1 MQIKGG
7 KVKKVLSEITTNKGE
22 PNSEKMNG
30 NRYQALKKWR
40 VIDLIQWTT
49 QFFEKKNIPDARL
62 NAERLLS
69 RVLGLN
75 RVQLYLQFENILTH
89 TQLDNFR
96 ESVKRRLNNEPL
108 QYILG
113 ETEFMSLPFK
123 LNSSV
128 LIPRPDTEILVEQV
142 LEDTS
147 KDMEVNVLDIGT
159 GSGNIAI
166 SLAHYLPKSRVVAV
180 DISQEALDV
189 ARENALLNQVNGRI
203 RFIREDVFDSSFAM
217 KLGDRFD
224 RIVSNPPYI
233 SETEFYTLPEEVR
246 NFEPHIALRD
256 GADGLTFHRRISQ
269 VANEMLTPGGKI
281 FLEVGQGQWKEVER
295 ILEQAGFQNVTVTKD
310 LAGIDRVLVGEKKF
324 D

>member
-1 MQIKGG
+1 
-7 KVKKVLSEITTNKGE
+7 
-22 PNSEKMNG
+22 MNG

-49 QFFEKKNIPDARL
+49 QFFEKKRIPDARL

-75 RVQLYLQFENILTH
+75 RVQLYLQFENILTQD
-89 TQLDNFR
+89 QLDSFR
-96 ESVKRRLNNEPL
+96 ESVKRRINNEPL

-123 LNSSV
+123 LSPSV

-142 LEDTS
+142 LENTP
-147 KDMEVNVLDIGT
+147 KNMETAILDIGT

-166 SLAHYLPKSRVVAV
+166 SLAHYLPKSRIVAV
-180 DISQEALDV
+180 DISQEAIDV
-189 ARENALLNQVNGRI
+189 ARENAELNRVNNRI
-203 RFIREDVFDSSFAM
+203 RFIREDVFNSSFSM
-217 KLGDRFD
+217 KLGDHFD

-269 VANEMLTPGGKI
+269 VAVKMLIPGGKI
-281 FLEVGQGQWKEVER
+281 FLEVGQGQWKEVQG
-295 ILEQAGFQNVTVTKD
+295 ILEHDGFQNIYVTKD
-310 LAGIDRVLVGEKKF
+310 FAGIDRVLVGEKKF
-324 D
+324 N

>member
-1 MQIKGG
+1 
-7 KVKKVLSEITTNKGE
+7 
-22 PNSEKMNG
+22 MNG

-49 QFFEKKNIPDARL
+49 QFFEKKSIPDARL

-75 RVQLYLQFENILTH
+75 RVQLYLQFENILTQD
-89 TQLDNFR
+89 QLDSFR

-123 LNSSV
+123 LSPSV

-142 LEDTS
+142 LENTPQN
-147 KDMEVNVLDIGT
+147 MEITILDIGT
-159 GSGNIAI
+159 GSGNIAV
-166 SLAHYLPKSRVVAV
+166 SLAHYLPQSRIVAV
-180 DISQEALDV
+180 DISQEAIDV
-189 ARENALLNQVNGRI
+189 ARENAELNRVNDRI
-203 RFIREDVFDSSFAM
+203 RFIREDVFDGSFIM
-217 KLGDRFD
+217 KLGNRFD
-224 RIVSNPPYI
+224 RVVSNPPYI

-269 VANEMLTPGGKI
+269 VAAEMLTPGGKV
-281 FLEVGQGQWKEVER
+281 FLEVGQGQWEKVLE
-295 ILEQAGFQNVTVTKD
+295 ILEQDGFQNVYVTKD

>member
-1 MQIKGG
+1 
-7 KVKKVLSEITTNKGE
+7 
-22 PNSEKMNG
+22 MNG
-30 NRYQALKKWR
+30 NRFQALKKWR

-49 QFFEKKNIPDARL
+49 QFFEKKKIPDARL
-62 NAERLLS
+62 NAERLLG

-75 RVQLYLQFENILTH
+75 RVQLYLRFEDILM
-89 TQLDNFR
+89 QSELDDFR
-96 ESVKRRLNNEPL
+96 KHVKRRLNNEPL

-123 LNSSV
+123 LTPSV

-142 LEDTS
+142 LEQTPQ
-147 KDMEVNVLDIGT
+147 NVKISILDIGT

-166 SLAHYLPKSRVVAV
+166 SLAYYLPQSRIVAV
-180 DISQEALDV
+180 DISQEAIEV
-189 ARENALLNQVNGRI
+189 ARENAILNHVNERI
-203 RFIREDVFDSSFAM
+203 GFEREDVFDNSFAM
-217 KLGDRFD
+217 KFGNGFD

-233 SETEFYTLPEEVR
+233 SETEFKTLPEEVR
-246 NFEPHIALRD
+246 SFEPSIALRD

-269 VANEMLTPGGKI
+269 VAVEMLAPGGKI
-281 FLEVGQGQWKEVER
+281 FLEVGQGQSKDVQN
-295 ILEQAGFQNVTVTKD
+295 ILEQDGFQKVYVVKD